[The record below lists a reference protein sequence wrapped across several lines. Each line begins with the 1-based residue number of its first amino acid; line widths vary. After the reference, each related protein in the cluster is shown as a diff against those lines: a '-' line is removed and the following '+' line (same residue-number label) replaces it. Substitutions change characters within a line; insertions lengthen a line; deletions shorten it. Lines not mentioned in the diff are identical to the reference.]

1 MKELQKIK
9 HMNLNISKIPQRE
22 IAKGIKGRYVHT
34 ETSTIGFVE
43 IEKGAILPEHS
54 HFHEQTT
61 QIIEGKLKMT
71 IGGETKVLEPGM
83 FTIIP
88 SNVPHSAVALTD
100 CKVTDTFYPVREDY
114 K

>member
-1 MKELQKIK
+1 MTT
-9 HMNLNISKIPQRE
+9 NISEIPERLLV
-22 IAKGIKGRYVHT
+22 KGIKGRYIHT
-34 ETSTIGFVE
+34 ENSTIGFVE
-43 IEKGAILPEHS
+43 IEKGAILPMHS

-61 QIIEGKLKMT
+61 QIIEGKLEMT

-88 SNVPHSAVALTD
+88 SNVLHSAVALTN
-100 CKVTDTFYPVREDY
+100 CKVTDTFCPVREDY

>member
-1 MKELQKIK
+1 MTT
-9 HMNLNISKIPQRE
+9 NISKIPERLL
-22 IAKGIKGRYVHT
+22 IKGIKGRYIHT
-34 ETSTIGFVE
+34 KNNTFGFVE
-43 IEKGAILPEHS
+43 IEEGAILPEHS

-61 QIIEGKLKMT
+61 QIIKGKLKMT

-88 SNVPHSAVALTD
+88 SNVPHSAVALTN
-100 CKVTDTFYPVREDY
+100 CKVTDTFCPVREDY

>member
-1 MKELQKIK
+1 MTI
-9 HMNLNISKIPQRE
+9 NISEIPQRLL
-22 IAKGIKGRYVHT
+22 IKGISGRYVHT
-34 ETSTIGFVE
+34 ENNTFGFVE

-61 QIIEGKLKMT
+61 QIIEGKLEMT
-71 IGGETKVLEPGM
+71 IGGVTKVLEQGM

-88 SNVPHSAVALTD
+88 SNVSHSARSLTN
-100 CKVTDTFYPVREDY
+100 CIVTDTFCPVREDY